1 MPKGQ
6 WDVIK
11 AEFVT
16 SAVQADQYPRPSLPQ
31 GAFIGRS
38 NVGKSSLINSLCRR
52 NGLARVSS
60 TPGKTQTLNFYRLDA
75 KRTIDDVVDRTQFF
89 LVDLPGYGFAR
100 TNKHNKENW
109 SGFIR
114 NYLTDAPDL
123 SLVCQLID
131 IRHKL
136 MDSDIEAYHWMVS
149 CGLQVQIV
157 LTKMDKVSKSAAM
170 AQVAAAKKEL
180 FLSDD
185 QVMAYSVQQPL
196 MRAELI
202 NRILGV
208 LEGSAEVVP
217 ELQQVGR

>member
-1 MPKGQ
+1 M
-6 WDVIK
+6 
-11 AEFVT
+11 
-16 SAVQADQYPRPSLPQ
+16 
-31 GAFIGRS
+31 
-38 NVGKSSLINSLCRR
+38 
-52 NGLARVSS
+52 
-60 TPGKTQTLNFYRLDA
+60 
-75 KRTIDDVVDRTQFF
+75 
-89 LVDLPGYGFAR
+89 
-100 TNKHNKENW
+100 
-109 SGFIR
+109 
-114 NYLTDAPDL
+114 
-123 SLVCQLID
+123 CQLID